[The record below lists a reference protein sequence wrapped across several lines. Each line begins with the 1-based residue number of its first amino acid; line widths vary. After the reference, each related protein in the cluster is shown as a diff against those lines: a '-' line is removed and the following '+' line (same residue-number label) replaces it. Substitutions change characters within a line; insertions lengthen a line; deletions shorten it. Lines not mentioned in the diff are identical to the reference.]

1 MTHSPI
7 NALIFS
13 TKKIHYVEYIYDRS
27 LKSFFTYPFFVN
39 KMSNE
44 CNYASVTT
52 EVHKFDI
59 EQIFSGTEYNKF

>member
-13 TKKIHYVEYIYDRS
+13 IKEIHYVEYTYDKS
-27 LKSFFTYPFFVN
+27 LKSFFTYSFFVN

-44 CNYASVTT
+44 CNYTSVAI
-52 EVHKFDI
+52 EDHKSDI
-59 EQIFSGTEYNKF
+59 EQIFP